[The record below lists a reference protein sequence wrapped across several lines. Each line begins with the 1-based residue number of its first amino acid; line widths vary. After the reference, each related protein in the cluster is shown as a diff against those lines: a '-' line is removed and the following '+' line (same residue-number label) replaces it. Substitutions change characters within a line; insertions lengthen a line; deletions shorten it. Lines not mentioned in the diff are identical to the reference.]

1 MRLINCP
8 KCGIRC
14 SDQCQT
20 CPDCGFD
27 LGTYFE
33 VSKSKQK
40 KHIDKQ
46 TLMFLGIAVV
56 VITAIVATVRIKK
69 GFTHA
74 SIIQNVATETTESYD
89 EDAETVNEESV
100 SEPSLISQDF
110 NESPADESD
119 GHQQKEADDEK
130 EADNDSVDDSEE
142 KTGEVDVSGVY
153 TGDDHEALVIDS
165 DGMAYYYCI
174 QKQYTDLQ
182 CPWYVE
188 DDRVYIA
195 LARLHCTIYADINAD
210 ELIFKSDSINW
221 NPEVFTKVNVSPEE
235 YLTRKLTTYDPK
247 GTLNI
252 DGTITYEMD
261 GISYV
266 VPKTY
271 ADFDD
276 YDFLGNDCSVFIDV
290 DAQTD
295 YSASILFY
303 RTSQADQAADD
314 SEMDKVR
321 SFAAR
326 FYDDVSIGSFNEIN
340 IAGYNAHLYEVSGYQ
355 NEGFQNLQSYA
366 VTGYYAIFYNSKA
379 SNMNIIAIMQ
389 NESRSID
396 NSEAFKSMLDN
407 AW

>member
-1 MRLINCP
+1 M
-8 KCGIRC
+8 RC

-27 LGTYFE
+27 LETYFE
-33 VSKSKQK
+33 ISKSKQK

-46 TLMFLGIAVV
+46 TFMFLGIAVV

-69 GFTHA
+69 DFAHE
-74 SIIQNVATETTESYD
+74 SIIQNAAMGSSESS
-89 EDAETVNEESV
+89 EEAAETVNDDSFPELG
-100 SEPSLISQDF
+100 LISQDF
-110 NESPADESD
+110 NESPADESA
-119 GHQQKEADDEK
+119 GHQQKEADADK
-130 EADNDSVDDSEE
+130 EANNDSVDDSEE
-142 KTGEVDVSGVY
+142 KPGEVDVSGVY
-153 TGDDHEALVIDS
+153 TGDDHEALVLDT

-210 ELIFKSDSINW
+210 ELIFKSDRINW

-252 DGTITYEMD
+252 DGTITY
-261 GISYV
+261 
-266 VPKTY
+266 
-271 ADFDD
+271 
-276 YDFLGNDCSVFIDV
+276 
-290 DAQTD
+290 
-295 YSASILFY
+295 
-303 RTSQADQAADD
+303 
-314 SEMDKVR
+314 
-321 SFAAR
+321 
-326 FYDDVSIGSFNEIN
+326 
-340 IAGYNAHLYEVSGYQ
+340 Q

-389 NESRSID
+389 NGSRSID